1 MFWNCGLHSI
11 NLSSFNTE
19 NVVFLDNLF
28 TGCQGIKYL
37 DISNFN
43 TKNVKSMFG
52 MFQQC
57 TQLMTI
63 NVGDNWSTESLTSSK
78 YMFENCTKLVG
89 GAGTIYDSNH
99 VDVAYAHIDGGP
111 SNPGYFTD
119 KNASV
124 TVCDADNMMKYVL
137 QHDSDGNAIEVPLC
151 DEPLFEDDV
160 ELDDVQ
166 VVVDGTGRE
175 PQPVIGFYG
184 GYFNIHQNA
193 SLSFKN
199 VSFASKDAAAIFMRA
214 AGDGGGIKNSGMLT
228 FENCTFQQ
236 GSYTIENS
244 GVANIGSGVI
254 GCNIINK
261 YGGRIQITSP
271 LTSELTITI
280 PTAEDVEPG
289 VAIITGISSAD
300 NITLSVPSGYA
311 WKYDETAGG
320 IVVYSTAG
328 ITVIEQQQVVESI
341 YDASGRK
348 VKGQQTKGLTIQRMS
363 DGTVKKTIKEY
374 R

>member
-1 MFWNCGLHSI
+1 MFQNCSGLTT
-11 NLSSFNTE
+11 LDLTSFN
-19 NVVFLDNLF
+19 
-28 TGCQGIKYL
+28 I
-37 DISNFN
+37 
-43 TKNVKSMFG
+43 
-52 MFQQC
+52 
-57 TQLMTI
+57 I
-63 NVGDNWSTESLTSSK
+63 NVRDMSFMFSGCSGLNTIYVDENWNTESLTSSK
-78 YMFENCTKLVG
+78 YMFEKCTKLVG

-99 VDVAYAHIDGGP
+99 VDVAYAHVDGGP

-124 TVCDADNMMKYVL
+124 TVCDADDMMKYVL

-348 VKGQQTKGLTIQRMS
+348 VKGQQAKGLTIQRMS